1 MEPFQDKIAIVT
13 GGASG
18 IGRELCRQLAARGA
32 AAVVVADRNLA
43 GARETAERI
52 VAAGGRARAVQVD
65 VTQAEAV
72 EQLVTDTVAEYGR
85 LDYLF
90 NNAGIALVG
99 DLRDT
104 TLAHWQQIVDVN
116 LWGIIHGSSSA
127 YQVMARQGFG
137 HIVNT
142 SSMTGLAPAA
152 VSTAYA
158 ATKHAVV
165 GLSTSLRAE
174 AANLGVKVSVACPAI
189 VRTPILETTVKVSAL
204 KEGSAYPDLAAYGS
218 IAPDRCARIILRGVA
233 RNRAIIPAGAAA
245 RLVWLLYRL
254 APSFVI
260 WIYTKGSAAFQA
272 VREEPS
278 PP

>member
-1 MEPFQDKIAIVT
+1 MEPFQGKIAIVT

-18 IGRELCRQLAARGA
+18 IGRELCWQLHTRGA
-32 AAVVVADRNLA
+32 AAVVVADLDLA
-43 GARETAERI
+43 GAQQTVDEI
-52 VAAGGRARAVQVD
+52 AATGGQARAVRVD

-72 EQLVTDTVAEYGR
+72 RQLVDDTVAEFGR
-85 LDYLF
+85 LDYMF

-99 DLRDT
+99 DMRDT
-104 TLAHWQQIVDVN
+104 TLAHWQQIIDVN
-116 LWGIIHGSSSA
+116 VWGIVHGSAAA
-127 YQVMARQGFG
+127 YETMVRQGFG

-189 VRTPILETTVKVSAL
+189 VRTPILETTLKVSKL
-204 KEGSAYPDLAAYGS
+204 QDGSAYPDLAAYGS

-245 RLVWLLYRL
+245 RATWLLNRL

-260 WIYTKGSAAFQA
+260 WIYTKGSAAFLA
-272 VREEPS
+272 VRQGPS
-278 PP
+278 SR

>member
-18 IGRELCRQLAARGA
+18 IGRELCHQLAARGA

-43 GARETAERI
+43 GAQETAGRI
-52 VAAGGRARAVQVD
+52 VADGGQARAVQVD

-72 EQLVTDTVAEYGR
+72 QQLVDETVAEFGR
-85 LDYLF
+85 LDYMF

-99 DLRDT
+99 DMRDT
-104 TLAHWQQIVDVN
+104 TLTHWQQIVDVN
-116 LWGIIHGSSSA
+116 LWGIVHGSTCA
-127 YQVMARQGFG
+127 YEVMAGQGFG

-158 ATKHAVV
+158 ASKHAVV

-189 VRTPILETTVKVSAL
+189 VRTPILESTIKVSKL
-204 KEGSAYPDLAAYGS
+204 QEGSAYPDLAAYGS
-218 IAPDRCARIILRGVA
+218 IAAERCARIILRGVA
-233 RNRAIIPAGAAA
+233 RNKAIIPAGTVA
-245 RLVWLLYRL
+245 RLVWLLNRL
-254 APSFVI
+254 APSLPI
-260 WIYTKGSAAFQA
+260 WIYEKGSAQFQA
-272 VREEPS
+272 VREES
-278 PP
+278 